1 MEIYM
6 KILLIEDDKDLC
18 TALSVTL
25 KKEGFD
31 VDISMGG
38 DDAIYYAAS
47 ASYDII
53 ILDRMLPLL
62 DGLQILQIIRKKNIT
77 TPVILV
83 TAMSGISDRIDG
95 LDAGADDYLIK
106 PFDIGELLARI
117 RALVRRPRE
126 LNNSSTLHFANF
138 TLNIDLHTLT
148 TEYKTVT
155 LSNKETKLLEFL
167 IKNKNQILT
176 RDQIIARVWGLDSF
190 IEEGNLDN
198 YIYFGRRRLKAANCR
213 AQIKTIHSVGYQLV
227 ETS

>member
-1 MEIYM
+1 M

-25 KKEGFD
+25 RKEGFE
-31 VDISMGG
+31 VDISMSG
-38 DDAIYYAAS
+38 DDAIYYASS

-53 ILDRMLPLL
+53 ILDRMLPVL
-62 DGLQILQIIRKKNIT
+62 DGLSILQILRKKSIT
-77 TPVILV
+77 TPVIIV
-83 TAMSGISDRIDG
+83 TAMSGVSDRIDG

-106 PFDIGELLARI
+106 PFDTGELLARI

-126 LNNSSTLHFANF
+126 INNTDVLQYANF

-148 TEYKTVT
+148 TEYRTVT

-167 IKNKNQILT
+167 IKNKGQILT
-176 RDQIIARVWGLDSF
+176 RDQIIERVWGLDNF
-190 IEEGNLDN
+190 VEDGNLDN

-227 ETS
+227 ELS

>member
-1 MEIYM
+1 M

-31 VDISMGG
+31 VDISLGG
-38 DDAIYYAAS
+38 EDAIYYTAS
-47 ASYDII
+47 AAYDII

-62 DGLQILQIIRKKNIT
+62 DGLQILQILRKRNIT

-95 LDAGADDYLIK
+95 LDAGADDYLVK

-126 LNNSSTLHFANF
+126 INNTRTLQFSNF

-167 IKNKNQILT
+167 IRNKGLILT
-176 RDQIIARVWGLDSF
+176 RDQIIERVWGLDTF
-190 IEEGNLDN
+190 VEDGNLDS
-198 YIYFGRRRLKAANCR
+198 YIYLGRRRLKTANCR

-227 ETS
+227 ELS

>member
-1 MEIYM
+1 M
-6 KILLIEDDKDLC
+6 KLLLIEDDKDLC
-18 TALSVTL
+18 AALSVSL
-25 KKEGFD
+25 KKEGFE

-47 ASYDII
+47 AAYDII

-62 DGLQILQIIRKKNIT
+62 DGLQILQILRKRNIT

-126 LNNSSTLHFANF
+126 LNNTSTLQFANF
-138 TLNIDLHTLT
+138 TLNTDLHTLT
-148 TEYKTVT
+148 TEFRTVT
-155 LSNKETKLLEFL
+155 LSNKETKLLEYL
-167 IKNKNQILT
+167 IKNKGQILT
-176 RDQIIARVWGLDSF
+176 REQIIARVWGLDAF
-190 IEEGNLDN
+190 VEDGNLDN
-198 YIYFGRRRLKAANCR
+198 YIYFGRRRLNAANCR

>member
-1 MEIYM
+1 M

>member
-1 MEIYM
+1 M

-18 TALSVTL
+18 AALSVTL

-31 VDISMGG
+31 IDISMRG
-38 DDAIYYAAS
+38 DDAIYYATS
-47 ASYDII
+47 TSYDII
-53 ILDRMLPLL
+53 ILDRMLPVL
-62 DGLQILQIIRKKNIT
+62 DGLSLLQHLRKKNIT

-95 LDAGADDYLIK
+95 LDAGADDYLVK
-106 PFDIGELLARI
+106 PFDVGELLARI

-126 LNNSSTLHFANF
+126 LNNTHTLQFSNF

-148 TEYKTVT
+148 TESKAVT

-167 IKNKNQILT
+167 IKNKSQVLT
-176 RDQIIARVWGLDSF
+176 RDQMIERVWGLDTF
-190 IEEGNLDN
+190 VEDGNLDN
-198 YIYFGRRRLKAANCR
+198 YIYLVRRRLRAANCK

-227 ETS
+227 ELP

>member
-1 MEIYM
+1 M
-6 KILLIEDDKDLC
+6 KILLIEDDEDLC
-18 TALSVTL
+18 TALSATL

-31 VDISMGG
+31 VDICMGG
-38 DDAIYYAAS
+38 NDAIYYAAS
-47 ASYDII
+47 GSYDII

-62 DGLQILQIIRKKNIT
+62 DGLQILQILRKKNIT
-77 TPVILV
+77 TPVIVV
-83 TAMSGISDRIDG
+83 TAMSGISDKIDG
-95 LDAGADDYLIK
+95 LDAGADDYLVK

-126 LNNSSTLHFANF
+126 LNNTCTLQFSNL

-167 IKNKNQILT
+167 IKNKGQILT
-176 RDQIIARVWGLDSF
+176 RDQIIARVWGLDAF
-190 IEEGNLDN
+190 IEDGNLDN

-227 ETS
+227 ELT

>member
-1 MEIYM
+1 M

-18 TALSVTL
+18 AALSVTL

-31 VDISMGG
+31 VDISMRG
-38 DDAIYYAAS
+38 DDAIYYATS

-53 ILDRMLPLL
+53 ILDRMLPVL
-62 DGLQILQIIRKKNIT
+62 DGLSLLQHLRTKNIT

-95 LDAGADDYLIK
+95 LDAGADDYLVK
-106 PFDIGELLARI
+106 PFDVGELLARI

-126 LNNSSTLHFANF
+126 LNNIHTLQFSNF

-148 TEYKTVT
+148 TEAKTVT

-167 IKNKNQILT
+167 IKNKSQVLT
-176 RDQIIARVWGLDSF
+176 RDQMIERVWGLDTF
-190 IEEGNLDN
+190 VEDGNLDN
-198 YIYFGRRRLKAANCR
+198 YIYLVRRRLKAASCK

-227 ETS
+227 ELP

>member
-1 MEIYM
+1 M

-18 TALSVTL
+18 AALRVTL
-25 KKEGFD
+25 NKEGFE

-38 DDAIYYAAS
+38 EEAIYYAS
-47 ASYDII
+47 SVSYDII
-53 ILDRMLPLL
+53 LLDRMLPIL
-62 DGLQILQIIRKKNIT
+62 DGLSILQILRKKNIT
-77 TPVILV
+77 TPVLMV

-95 LDAGADDYLIK
+95 LDSGADDYLVK

-126 LNNSSTLHFANF
+126 LSNPCTLQFSNS
-138 TLNIDLHTLT
+138 TLNIELHTLT

-167 IKNKNQILT
+167 IRNKGQILT
-176 RDQIIARVWGLDSF
+176 RDQIIERVWGLDTF
-190 IEEGNLDN
+190 VEDGNLDN
-198 YIYFGRRRLKAANCR
+198 YIYLGRRRLKAANCR

-227 ETS
+227 EL

>member
-1 MEIYM
+1 M
-6 KILLIEDDKDLC
+6 KLLLIEDDKDLC

-31 VDISMGG
+31 VDIIMGG
-38 DDAIYYAAS
+38 EDAIYYAS
-47 ASYDII
+47 SPFYDVI

-62 DGLQILQIIRKKNIT
+62 DGLSILQLLRKKNIT
-77 TPVILV
+77 TPVIMV
-83 TAMSGISDRIDG
+83 TAMSGIHDRIDG
-95 LDAGADDYLIK
+95 LDAGADDYLVK
-106 PFDIGELLARI
+106 PFDTGELLARI
-117 RALVRRPRE
+117 RALIRRPRVI
-126 LNNSSTLHFANF
+126 NHTRTLEFSNF

-167 IKNKNQILT
+167 MMNKGQILT
-176 RDQIIARVWGLDSF
+176 REQIIARVWGLDAF
-190 IEEGNLDN
+190 IEDGNLDN

>member
-1 MEIYM
+1 M

-25 KKEGFD
+25 RKEGFD
-31 VDISMGG
+31 VDISLGG
-38 DDAIYYAAS
+38 EDAIYYTAS
-47 ASYDII
+47 AAYDII

-62 DGLQILQIIRKKNIT
+62 DGLQILQILRKRNIT

-95 LDAGADDYLIK
+95 LDAGADDYLVK

-126 LNNSSTLHFANF
+126 INNTRTLQFSNF

-167 IKNKNQILT
+167 IRNKGLILT
-176 RDQIIARVWGLDSF
+176 RDQIIERVWGLDTF
-190 IEEGNLDN
+190 VEDGNLDS
-198 YIYFGRRRLKAANCR
+198 YIYLGRRRLKTANCR

-227 ETS
+227 ELS

>member
-1 MEIYM
+1 M
-6 KILLIEDDKDLC
+6 KILLIEDDEDLC

-31 VDISMGG
+31 VDISTGG
-38 DDAIYYAAS
+38 NDAIYYAAS

-62 DGLQILQIIRKKNIT
+62 DGLQILQILRKKNIT

-95 LDAGADDYLIK
+95 LDAGADDYLVK

-126 LNNSSTLHFANF
+126 LNNTRTLQFSNL

-148 TEYKTVT
+148 TEYKTIT

-167 IKNKNQILT
+167 IKNKGQVLT
-176 RDQIIARVWGLDSF
+176 RDQIIARVWGLDDF
-190 IEEGNLDN
+190 VEDGNLDN

-227 ETS
+227 ELSKV

>member
-1 MEIYM
+1 M

-18 TALSVTL
+18 TALRVSL

-31 VDISMGG
+31 VDISMNGE
-38 DDAIYYAAS
+38 DAIYYATS
-47 ASYDII
+47 APYDII
-53 ILDRMLPLL
+53 ILDRMLPVM
-62 DGLQILQIIRKKNIT
+62 DGLQLLQILRQRNIT
-77 TPVILV
+77 TPVIMV

-95 LDAGADDYLIK
+95 LDAGADDYLVK
-106 PFDIGELLARI
+106 PFDVGELLARI
-117 RALVRRPRE
+117 RALIRRPGKISNTNA
-126 LNNSSTLHFANF
+126 LQFSNF
-138 TLNIDLHTLT
+138 TLDVDLHTLT

-167 IKNKNQILT
+167 IKNKSQILT

-190 IEEGNLDN
+190 VEDGNLDN

>member
-1 MEIYM
+1 M

-31 VDISMGG
+31 VDISMDGEE
-38 DDAIYYAAS
+38 AIYYATS
-47 ASYDII
+47 AAYDII
-53 ILDRMLPLL
+53 ILDRMLPII
-62 DGLQILQIIRKKNIT
+62 DGLQILQILRKKNIT

-106 PFDIGELLARI
+106 PFDVGELLARI
-117 RALVRRPRE
+117 RALVRRPGKF
-126 LNNSSTLHFANF
+126 NNTNTLQFSNF
-138 TLNIDLHTLT
+138 TLDIDLHTLT
-148 TEYKTVT
+148 TEHKTVT

-167 IKNKNQILT
+167 ILNQSQILT
-176 RDQIIARVWGLDSF
+176 REQIIARVWGLDAF
-190 IEEGNLDN
+190 VEDGNLDN

-227 ETS
+227 EL